1 MFNRT
6 DIVNLINMRSINKLS
21 FLGACFTSGQPIK
34 GVQMGPSAIRNSG
47 AFRAFDKNYGVKVI
61 DHGDVQEVRGGLVHK
76 THI

>member
-1 MFNRT
+1 
-6 DIVNLINMRSINKLS
+6 
-21 FLGACFTSGQPIK
+21 
-34 GVQMGPSAIRNSG
+34 MGPSAIRNSG